1 MLFQRRYLILLLSL
15 LILFAIAYFFGDVVT
30 YIVGAW
36 VLALI
41 GTPIKKI
48 ILKFTLLR
56 KLKIGN
62 TLASL
67 LTLFIF
73 MGVIAVILTFFIPI
87 LGEQFTVLS
96 QVDYNKVALTLQEPL
111 SKFEIYLKNI
121 GILQNSASL
130 LQEISTQIQQLL
142 IPAEVSVFF
151 SSIVNTIANIAIA
164 IGAILFI
171 AFFFIRDQ
179 NLFDSSIRSFVPDKY
194 EVAVTKAINDIARLL
209 SRYFGGLIIQSCTIW
224 LIISTTLSIMGFE
237 NAWLIGF
244 FAGMVNIVPYLGP
257 WLGAGFGALITIT
270 ANVDSDLATEIM
282 PMIIK
287 LCIVFGIAQL
297 IDNFLISPFVFSNR
311 VIAHPLEIF
320 IVVIIG
326 AKIGGLVG
334 MIIAIPAY
342 TVIRVLAGVFLIE
355 FKVVQRI
362 TAGIRKATGEIPNTS
377 PPDNVTPPSI

>member
-1 MLFQRRYLILLLSL
+1 MLFQRRYLVLFLSILILLV
-15 LILFAIAYFFGDVVT
+15 IAYFFGDIVT

-41 GTPIKKI
+41 GTPIKKV
-48 ILKFTLLR
+48 ILKLTGLR
-56 KLKIGN
+56 KLKIAN
-62 TLASL
+62 TIASI
-67 LTLFIF
+67 LTLFLF
-73 MGVIAVILTFFIPI
+73 LVVIAIILTFFIPI
-87 LGEQFTVLS
+87 LGEQFSVLS
-96 QVDYNKVALTLQEPL
+96 QVDYNRVALTLQEPL
-111 SKFEIYLKNI
+111 SRFETYLKNI

-130 LQEISTQIQQLL
+130 LQEISLQVQHLL

-151 SSIVNTIANIAIA
+151 SSIVNTIANTAIA
-164 IGAILFI
+164 IGSILFI

-179 NLFDSSIRSFVPDKY
+179 DLFGSSIRSFVPDKY
-194 EVAVTKAINDIARLL
+194 ETSVTKAISDIGRLL
-209 SRYFGGLIIQSCTIW
+209 SRYFGGLIIQSSTIW
-224 LIISTTLSIMGFE
+224 FIISTALWIMGFE

-257 WLGAGFGALITIT
+257 WIGAGFGALITIT
-270 ANVDSDLATEIM
+270 ANVESDFATEIM

-287 LCIVFGIAQL
+287 LFAVFGIAQL

-326 AKIGGLVG
+326 AKLGGLAG

-355 FKVVQRI
+355 FKIVQRI
-362 TAGIRKATGEIPNTS
+362 TAGIRKATGDVPNTS
-377 PPDNVTPPSI
+377 PPDELPVP

>member
-1 MLFQRRYLILLLSL
+1 MLFQRRYLILFLSL

-41 GTPIKKI
+41 GTPIKKV
-48 ILKFTLLR
+48 ILKLTGLR

-62 TLASL
+62 TIASL
-67 LTLFIF
+67 LTLFLF
-73 MGVIAVILTFFIPI
+73 MGVIVVILTFFIPI

-96 QVDYNKVALTLQEPL
+96 QVDYKQVALTLQEPL
-111 SKFEIYLKNI
+111 AKFETYLKNI

-130 LQEISTQIQQLL
+130 LQEISTQVQQLL

-151 SSIVNTIANIAIA
+151 SSIVSTIASIAIA

-179 NLFDSSIRSFVPDKY
+179 DLFDSSIRSFVPDKY
-194 EVAVTKAINDIARLL
+194 EAAITKAINDIARLL

-224 LIISTTLSIMGFE
+224 LIISTSLAIMGFE

-287 LCIVFGIAQL
+287 LCFVFGIAQL
-297 IDNFLISPFVFSNR
+297 VDNFLISPFVFSNR

-355 FKVVQRI
+355 FKIVQRI
-362 TAGIRKATGEIPNTS
+362 TAGIRKATGDVPNTS
-377 PPDNVTPPSI
+377 PPDEAPAP